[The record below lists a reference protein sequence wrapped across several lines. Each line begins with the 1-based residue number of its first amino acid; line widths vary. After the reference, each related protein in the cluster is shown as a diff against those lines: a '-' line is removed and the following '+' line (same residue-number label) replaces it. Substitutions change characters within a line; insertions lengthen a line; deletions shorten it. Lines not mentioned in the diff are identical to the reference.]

1 MAQHPP
7 DQQSRQVADAPAGR
21 SPLSHV
27 LVHGSDVTVQRAH
40 SEVPL
45 AEARSRYGGVD
56 VPAVLGGALAG
67 LGTAALVGGL
77 ATAIGLQY
85 SAVDVDTDALAVRG
99 LLTSVLLLAV
109 SGLAAGWVAGRAARY
124 DGARNGLLAGLLLAL
139 LLALLGAAGA
149 YTAADGGLPV
159 SLDGGLT
166 TAAVVAAAVG
176 LAVAALAGLLGGRL
190 GARWHRD
197 VDDVLVGTRA
207 GGVRSSLDEGR
218 TEGAAL
224 GTDHVDGRGTSR

>member
-21 SPLSHV
+21 SPLSNV
-27 LVHGSDVTVQRAH
+27 VVHGSDVSVQRAH
-40 SEVPL
+40 SEIPL
-45 AEARSRYGGVD
+45 AEARSRFGGVD

-67 LGTAALVGGL
+67 LGTAVLVGGL

-85 SAVDVDTDALAVRG
+85 SAVDVDTDALAARG
-99 LLTSVLLLAV
+99 LLTTVLLLAL

-159 SLDGGLT
+159 SLDGDRLT
-166 TAAVVAAAVG
+166 TAALIAAAVG
-176 LAVAALAGLLGGRL
+176 LAVAALAGLLGGKL
-190 GARWHRD
+190 GAKWHRD
-197 VDDVLVGTRA
+197 VDDVLVGTRP
-207 GGVRSSLDEGR
+207 GGVTSHLDGGTTGR
-218 TEGAAL
+218 
-224 GTDHVDGRGTSR
+224 VDGGLGGSGVTR

>member
-21 SPLSHV
+21 SPLSNV
-27 LVHGSDVTVQRAH
+27 VVHGSDVSVQRAH

-45 AEARSRYGGVD
+45 AEARSRFGGVD

-67 LGTAALVGGL
+67 LGTAVLVGGL

-85 SAVDVDTDALAVRG
+85 SAVDVDTDALAARG
-99 LLTSVLLLAV
+99 LLTTVLLLAL

-159 SLDGGLT
+159 SLDGDRLT
-166 TAAVVAAAVG
+166 TAALIAAAVG
-176 LAVAALAGLLGGRL
+176 LAVAALAGLLGGKL
-190 GARWHRD
+190 GAKWHRD
-197 VDDVLVGTRA
+197 VDDVLVGTRP
-207 GGVRSSLDEGR
+207 GGVTSHLDGGTTGR
-218 TEGAAL
+218 
-224 GTDHVDGRGTSR
+224 VDGGLGGSGVTR